1 MKKIL
6 LLLCTLL
13 GSVGVWA
20 QETVIVVDGTGT
32 NAPFDTYGTRNTGV
46 SPQTFTSKAASGLAG
61 VVLSA
66 PVIDRAT
73 WWDTYCLALRPAAT
87 QTDEEVTITAPSGYK
102 IVSISMTLRAN
113 SSSYPYDVKFNGST
127 TTVTGA
133 QDFAFS
139 KSDINA
145 TSFSFTINHKV
156 ANFHATNKWL
166 AVKSMFIVMK
176 HDNYYD
182 DALAAITD
190 GGTYHISTTIAGT
203 KYYVTTTGKLTSCVA
218 DGGSFQF
225 EKVTGGSF
233 ETYGYKIK
241 NGSNRFTN
249 APLNN
254 SSKAVLN
261 VNNLSVTTNNRADW
275 EAQVLYLNDEGKYAI
290 RACNT
295 ASALSGWNDAGRVFW
310 TVDGTTARYSY
321 APAYIWEIE
330 EPGEPVNVT
339 FNFYFGGN
347 KVHSSAVSMEE
358 GAAAII
364 PASLDYGFCTYS
376 YSPTTITSGITS
388 VDVTTTWNGP
398 FEISED
404 YASAHWYDMAI
415 RETWYVTSQNK
426 DEDALKTV
434 NANALGL
441 AEDDYQ
447 WAFTGDPWHIKVL
460 NKYEGSTKCFGHP
473 SETNEGVPVFGTD
486 NYTWAI
492 KKSTSNIANSFLMNV
507 EGTNLSINQYGGA
520 GGSLKFWDS
529 GNNISDPGSAFTVFD
544 VPTDFSTYVASEI
557 SPYFETTAK
566 YFVLSD
572 DAKSA
577 IGYDDDYKTECPFAT
592 YKTMKETL
600 LAKVADDANYVWP
613 TTGYYLIES
622 NYYSGKYMAYK
633 DFVDS
638 ETPANSGAK
647 LGTITNPASAAAIV
661 KLTAGDD
668 HKYTISVAGLYASA
682 PATSVKIGLAEGAVN
697 FLTEIQDLG
706 TCSFT
711 KDGSDRAI
719 HCADSQDFYN
729 VGWGNNAAAS
739 LWKVTDATSIDVTI
753 SEAGY
758 ATLCVPFAVTIPS
771 GVEAYAVSS
780 LSGNLLTL
788 AEIETTIPAETPV
801 ILKGAANTYTFT
813 ITTGGSYDG
822 DNILTGTYI
831 DYTTVDNDCVLQN
844 HNDTG
849 VGFYRVDTKEA
860 TPKVPANRAYLPAS
874 VSAGVKAFFFDQADA
889 IKSVFSGIA
898 EGKIFDLS
906 GRKVAKMQKG
916 KTYIVNG
923 KKVNVK

>member
-1 MKKIL
+1 
-6 LLLCTLL
+6 
-13 GSVGVWA
+13 
-20 QETVIVVDGTGT
+20 
-32 NAPFDTYGTRNTGV
+32 
-46 SPQTFTSKAASGLAG
+46 
-61 VVLSA
+61 
-66 PVIDRAT
+66 
-73 WWDTYCLALRPAAT
+73 
-87 QTDEEVTITAPSGYK
+87 
-102 IVSISMTLRAN
+102 
-113 SSSYPYDVKFNGST
+113 
-127 TTVTGA
+127 
-133 QDFAFS
+133 
-139 KSDINA
+139 
-145 TSFSFTINHKV
+145 
-156 ANFHATNKWL
+156 
-166 AVKSMFIVMK
+166 MK

-254 SSKAVLN
+254 SKAVLN
-261 VNNLSVTTNNRADW
+261 VNNLSVTTNNDRSDW

-295 ASALSGWNDAGRVFW
+295 ASALSSWNDAGRVFW

-321 APAYIWEIE
+321 TPAYIWEIE
-330 EPGEPVNVT
+330 EPGEPVDVT
-339 FNFYFGGN
+339 FNFYYGGN
-347 KVHSSAVSMEE
+347 KVHSGVVTMEE
-358 GAAAII
+358 GAPASI

-415 RETWYVTSQNK
+415 RGTWYVTSQNK
-426 DEDALKTV
+426 DEGALKTV

-473 SETNEGVPVFGTD
+473 SHTNEGVPEFGTD

-529 GNNISDPGSAFTVFD
+529 VYNISDPGSAFTVFD
-544 VPTDFSTYVASEI
+544 VPTDFASFVVDEI
-557 SPYFETTAK
+557 APALEATGYFALT
-566 YFVLSD
+566 
-572 DAKSA
+572 DAVKTP
-577 IGYDDDYKTECPFAT
+577 IGYDPAYKTECPFAN
-592 YKTMKETL
+592 YKSMKEKLTAVDMTDL
-600 LAKVADDANYVWP
+600 SNFVLP
-613 TTGYYLIES
+613 ETGYYRFKNVYYDTYMGMNASKING
-622 NYYSGKYMAYK
+622 NYAKDTYIDSPVTIVELTKGTDENVGKYSIRIQGKYLQGLSQSN
-633 DFVDS
+633 DVPLDDN
-638 ETPANSGAK
+638 TPAWFTPTIPTV
-647 LGTITNPASAAAIV
+647 GT
-661 KLTAGDD
+661 
-668 HKYTISVAGLYASA
+668 
-682 PATSVKIGLAEGAVN
+682 
-697 FLTEIQDLG
+697 G
-706 TCSFT
+706 TFST
-711 KDGSDRAI
+711 TPDGTHTFI
-719 HCADSQDFYN
+719 HCAGGGN
-729 VGWGNNAAAS
+729 IVGWTKDADAS
-739 LWKVTDATSIDVTI
+739 KWVIEDATTIKVSISD
-753 SEAGY
+753 AGY
-758 ATLCVPFAVTIPS
+758 ATLCVPFPVTIPS
-771 GVEAYAVSS
+771 GVKAYTVS
-780 LSGNLLTL
+780 GINGGLLTL
-788 AEIETTIPAETPV
+788 AEISTTIPSGTAV
-801 ILKGAANTYTFT
+801 ILEGDEGTYTFDIAGEVSP
-813 ITTGGSYDG
+813 ITPNMLVGNFTESSAPVD
-822 DNILTGTYI
+822 TY
-831 DYTTVDNDCVLQN
+831 VLQKQG
-844 HNDTG
+844 DD
-849 VGFYRVDTKEA
+849 VGFYQVVGEA
-860 TPKVPANRAYLPAS
+860 KAISANRAYLNAS
-874 VSAGVKAFFFDQADA
+874 GAGVKAFFFDQADA